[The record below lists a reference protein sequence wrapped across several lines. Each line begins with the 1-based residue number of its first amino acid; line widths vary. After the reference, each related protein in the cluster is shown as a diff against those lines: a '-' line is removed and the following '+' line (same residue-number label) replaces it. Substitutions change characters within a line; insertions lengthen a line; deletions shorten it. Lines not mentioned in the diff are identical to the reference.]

1 MPVKNRGIYTSKD
14 CIEIWA
20 NSCSQQPSPR
30 NYIYSIETILHKDYK
45 KLSCTEFSD
54 KYAWDADAYEIACK
68 KGTKRDETVDFV
80 VGLENGQ
87 LLMVEAKLDVENVTN
102 LKGEV
107 ERKISHTK
115 SILVTSLHFKS
126 CATPS
131 TSEDTEICETTRP
144 TLSPCPFRIFT
155 SDILLINKTPNYSNN
170 ASIPQMTYLC
180 YRCTAELITNSTE
193 ICKNR
198 GKKSPF

>member
-30 NYIYSIETILHKDYK
+30 NYIYPIETILHKDYK

-131 TSEDTEICETTRP
+131 VVLFGGKNLERNIR
-144 TLSPCPFRIFT
+144 RYRNMRN
-155 SDILLINKTPNYSNN
+155 NKTDIVPMSLSDFYKR
-170 ASIPQMTYLC
+170 Y
-180 YRCTAELITNSTE
+180 
-193 ICKNR
+193 
-198 GKKSPF
+198 FVD